1 MNLTGHGI
9 GSIYLTILLALLL
22 SILPMPALLDTYRP
36 DWVALVVLY
45 WVIALP
51 HRVNIGTAWVAG
63 LLLDILLGSTL
74 GVRALS
80 MAIMAYVAAM
90 QFQKI
95 RNFSVWQQA
104 MVIGCISLLGQLLVF
119 WAEHLFG
126 MASLNYRLFWASLS
140 TTLLWPWTFLSLRK
154 LRRKFRIR

>member
-9 GSIYLTILLALLL
+9 GSIYLTILLSLVL
-22 SILPMPALLDTYRP
+22 SILPLPSLLDMYRP

-45 WVIALP
+45 WVIVLP

-80 MAIMAYVAAM
+80 MAIMAYIAAM
-90 QFQKI
+90 QFQQI

-104 MVIGCISLLGQLLVF
+104 LVIGCVNLLGLLSIF

-126 MASLNYRLFWASLS
+126 VASLNYRLFWTSLS
-140 TTLLWPWTFLSLRK
+140 TAVLWPGTFLLLRK